1 MAGLANDYDFF
12 KERTDKVLMQAP
24 CRIMS
29 EIYLAWMNEKSIT
42 GMKATG
48 IFELGGPTWYL
59 TAGKISKALGLGIMR
74 ELALAGYPSVVKG
87 LSLKLMDQMGQ
98 NTKVNRF
105 QAYSPDFWS
114 KTGGVQTDLIDL
126 SVIKDIPVGMF
137 MATNDEVCTT
147 AQNEETKQMI
157 GDMVQAYKFYDD
169 PKNNSD
175 FFSYNK

>member
-12 KERTDKVLMQAP
+12 KERTDKVLMQSP

-29 EIYLAWMNEKSIT
+29 DFSNSWVNEKSMT
-42 GMKATG
+42 NWKESG

-59 TAGKISKALGLGIMR
+59 TAGKMSESSGLAMMRLMALIGVSTSL
-74 ELALAGYPSVVKG
+74 KG
-87 LSLKLMDQMGQ
+87 LSVNLYDHLGQ
-98 NTKVNRF
+98 NTKLNRF
-105 QAYSPDFWS
+105 QAYSSDFWS